1 MLKIN
6 NLTLSLWQG
15 TSAVAT
21 HTSYYT
27 KRKKLAFSVKWQY
40 FF

>member
-6 NLTLSLWQG
+6 NLTLSSLQG
-15 TSAVAT
+15 AFAVAA
-21 HTSYYT
+21 HTSYYN